1 MNLLSQLEMYNLCIK
16 QAYLEF
22 FLNFLLNQDNITVL
36 KISSKTLIIKDK
48 KSKFI
53 STLYKNLNLNNI

>member
-1 MNLLSQLEMYNLCIK
+1 MYNLCIK